1 MGHVNR
7 ARSRARSACSSD
19 GISLDSENTR
29 GVGAFTRS
37 GGSRRVLVAT
47 AVLIGLSLGVAAS
60 AGQATS
66 PKQDSVRGTAEHL
79 GADPPFPVIEVRID
93 ARSDATGTDPK
104 GYLVVD
110 GAPPIVPYRGRV
122 SCLHVVGN
130 QATIGIEI
138 VKSSDPALVG
148 RGELWSVVDG
158 GGSGNPDRIA
168 GYPMT
173 PTPPTFCPL
182 LFFNVPV
189 ISGDYVIHDAAS

>member
-1 MGHVNR
+1 M
-7 ARSRARSACSSD
+7 
-19 GISLDSENTR
+19 
-29 GVGAFTRS
+29 
-37 GGSRRVLVAT
+37 
-47 AVLIGLSLGVAAS
+47 
-60 AGQATS
+60 
-66 PKQDSVRGTAEHL
+66 
-79 GADPPFPVIEVRID
+79 
-93 ARSDATGTDPK
+93 
-104 GYLVVD
+104 
-110 GAPPIVPYRGRV
+110 

-130 QATIGIEI
+130 EATIGIEI

-158 GGSGNPDRIA
+158 GGSENPDRIA